1 MWWPIIAA
9 IWWGAERFVRFLVFL
24 HINGFT
30 RGIGFRAPRD
40 GHSKRGSVQS
50 FSDNN
55 VEKVEG
61 FPDQKSTPRYPPSP
75 YDESAE
81 PLAQSHQYGQDYGG
95 NNYPPSSPTIPRFG
109 SHTPAP
115 SYHHSPSPSYA
126 VSRTRQLPPRGIA
139 SAQLLPGRT
148 VRLTINT
155 VVPLRWRPGQHVFLS
170 IPAVR
175 LFEAHPY
182 TIVSIDDRAKGIA
195 PLGGNAALKNQG
207 SEIVMLIR
215 AQKGFS
221 KALWDHV
228 GKARKEKES
237 RGAGAQECAQGI
249 KLRAL
254 VSWPLGSS
262 ARVSWDSYESL
273 LIVCGGTGVT
283 FGLSVL
289 EYTCRRMARRDND
302 GGKYKTTRVRFV
314 WILREFGE

>member
-9 IWWGAERFVRFLVFL
+9 ICWGAERVVRLLVFL

-30 RGIGFRAPRD
+30 RGIGFLAPRD
-40 GHSKRGSVQS
+40 GGHSERGSVQS
-50 FSDNN
+50 FSVNN

-61 FPDQKSTPRYPPSP
+61 YSDQKSTPRYPPSP

-81 PLAQSHQYGQDYGG
+81 PLSPTHYDQDHA
-95 NNYPPSSPTIPRFG
+95 NHNYPPSSPTIPRFG

-126 VSRTRQLPPRGIA
+126 VSRTRQPPPRGFA

-195 PLGGNAALKNQG
+195 PLGGNAALKRQG

-237 RGAGAQECAQGI
+237 RGAGAQECAKGI
-249 KLRAL
+249 NLRAL

-283 FGLSVL
+283 FGMSVL
-289 EYTCRRMARRDND
+289 EYTCRRMARREND